1 MAAAG
6 TGGPGALSD
15 AAARPN
21 LTSRAAL
28 LVLVLCGL
36 LVTVA
41 LPLRSYLEQR
51 QHIGELRETVSAQRE
66 RVAELEAI
74 RTRWQDPAY
83 VQAQARERLYF
94 VLPGETQYVV
104 LEPEEAPIAGVVMG
118 ATPAEAAAALDSPWF
133 SRLWSSVEGAA
144 VESSSGR

>member
-1 MAAAG
+1 MSLAGGGSTAAP
-6 TGGPGALSD
+6 GGGS
-15 AAARPN
+15 RSN
-21 LTSRAAL
+21 LTRRAAL

-51 QHIGELRETVSAQRE
+51 RHIGELRETVVAQRE

-74 RTRWQDPAY
+74 RSRWQDPAY
-83 VQAQARERLYF
+83 VQAQARERLFF

-104 LEPEEAPIAGVVMG
+104 LEPEVEPLAGVVMG
-118 ATPAEAAAALDSPWF
+118 TTPAEARAALETPWF

-144 VESSSGR
+144 QESSAAR

>member
-1 MAAAG
+1 MAPALRP
-6 TGGPGALSD
+6 GGP
-15 AAARPN
+15 ARQN

-51 QHIGELRETVSAQRE
+51 QHIGELRERVSAQRE

-74 RTRWQDPAY
+74 RDRWQDPAY

-104 LEPEEAPIAGVVMG
+104 LDPEAEPVAGVVMG
-118 ATPAEAAAALDSPWF
+118 ATPAEAAAALESPWF
-133 SRLWSSVEGAA
+133 SRLWSSVEGARRG
-144 VESSSGR
+144 VQRRPVSLG

>member
-1 MAAAG
+1 V
-6 TGGPGALSD
+6 
-15 AAARPN
+15 ARPN

-51 QHIGELRETVSAQRE
+51 QHIGELRERVSAQRE
-66 RVAELEAI
+66 RVADLEAI
-74 RTRWQDPAY
+74 RARWQDPAY

-94 VLPGETQYVV
+94 VFPGETQYVV
-104 LEPEEAPIAGVVMG
+104 LEPEKSPLAGVVMG
-118 ATPAEAAAALDSPWF
+118 ATPAEAAAALESPWF